1 MNLNH
6 LAVFHAVAEAG
17 GVSRGAERLC
27 VSQPAVSKQVRELE
41 AALGLKLFDR
51 LPRGV
56 RLTQA
61 GEVLAGYARRLFAVE
76 ADAER
81 AIAELKGLSQGSLRV
96 GASLT
101 IGGYLLP
108 EILGAFRK
116 LYPGIDLELEIAN
129 TQVIQ
134 QKLRENALDVALTE
148 GFVEIGEA
156 KNELD
161 DLEAEIFH
169 WDELVAVV
177 PPGHRLL
184 KEKGLTAAQFC
195 AEPFLMR
202 ETGSGTREVVE
213 RALAQQK
220 VVVHPTMSL
229 GSTEAIKRAV
239 SAGLGVAII
248 SRLALST
255 ELAAGL
261 LQVVAISNLRIERPL
276 HIVRLRGKSESEAAR
291 AFFKL
296 LPRGVP

>member
-6 LAVFHAVAEAG
+6 LAVFHAVAEEG

-61 GEVLAGYARRLFAVE
+61 GEVLAGHARRLFAVE

-81 AIAELKGLSQGSLRV
+81 AIAELKGLSRGSLRV

-101 IGGYLLP
+101 IGVYLLP
-108 EILGAFRK
+108 EILGAYRK
-116 LYPGIDLELEIAN
+116 LHPGIDLELEIAN

-148 GFVEIGEA
+148 GFVETCEP
-156 KNELD
+156 KSDLD

-169 WDELVAVV
+169 RDELVAVV

-184 KEKGLTAAQFC
+184 SEEVVTAAQFC

-213 RALAQQK
+213 RALAQVK

-239 SAGLGVAII
+239 TAGLGVAII

-261 LQVVAISNLRIERPL
+261 LQVVALSNLRIERPL
-276 HIVRLRGKSESEAAR
+276 HIVRLRGKSESHAAR

-296 LPRGVP
+296 LPRGEP

>member
-6 LAVFHAVAEAG
+6 LAVFHAVAEEG

-61 GEVLAGYARRLFAVE
+61 GEVLAGHARRLFAVE

-81 AIAELKGLSQGSLRV
+81 AIAELKGLSRGSLRV

-101 IGGYLLP
+101 IGVYLLP
-108 EILGAFRK
+108 EILGAYRK
-116 LYPGIDLELEIAN
+116 LHPGIDLELEIAN

-148 GFVEIGEA
+148 GFVETGEP

-169 WDELVAVV
+169 RDELVAVV

-184 KEKGLTAAQFC
+184 SEEVVTAAQFC

-213 RALAQQK
+213 RALAQVK

-239 SAGLGVAII
+239 TAGLGVAII

-261 LQVVAISNLRIERPL
+261 LQVVALSNLRIERPL
-276 HIVRLRGKSESEAAR
+276 HIVRLRGKSESHAAR

-296 LPRGVP
+296 LT

>member
-6 LAVFHAVAEAG
+6 LAVFHAVAEEG

-61 GEVLAGYARRLFAVE
+61 GEVLAGHARRLFAVE

-81 AIAELKGLSQGSLRV
+81 AIAELKGLSRGSLRV

-101 IGGYLLP
+101 IGVYLLP
-108 EILGAFRK
+108 EILGAYRK
-116 LYPGIDLELEIAN
+116 LHPGIDLELEIAN

-148 GFVEIGEA
+148 GFVETGEP

-169 WDELVAVV
+169 RDELVAVV

-184 KEKGLTAAQFC
+184 SEEVVTAAQFC

-213 RALAQQK
+213 RALAQVK

-239 SAGLGVAII
+239 TAGLGVAII

-261 LQVVAISNLRIERPL
+261 LQVVALSNLRIERPL
-276 HIVRLRGKSESEAAR
+276 HIVRLRGKSESHAAR

-296 LPRGVP
+296 LPRGEP

>member
-6 LAVFHAVAEAG
+6 LAVFHAVAEEG

-81 AIAELKGLSQGSLRV
+81 AIAELKGLSRGSLRV

-101 IGGYLLP
+101 IGVYLLP
-108 EILGAFRK
+108 EILGAYRK
-116 LYPGIDLELEIAN
+116 LHPGIDLELEIAN

-148 GFVEIGEA
+148 GFVETCEP
-156 KNELD
+156 KSDLD

-169 WDELVAVV
+169 RDELVAVV

-184 KEKGLTAAQFC
+184 SEEVVTAAQFC

-213 RALAQQK
+213 RALAQVK

-239 SAGLGVAII
+239 TAGLGVAII

-261 LQVVAISNLRIERPL
+261 LQVVALSNLRIERPL
-276 HIVRLRGKSESEAAR
+276 HIVRLRGKSESHAAR

-296 LPRGVP
+296 LPRGEP

>member
-6 LAVFHAVAEAG
+6 LAVFHAVAEEG

-61 GEVLAGYARRLFAVE
+61 GEVLAGHARRLFAVE

-81 AIAELKGLSQGSLRV
+81 AIAELKGLSRGSLRV

-101 IGGYLLP
+101 IGVYLLP
-108 EILGAFRK
+108 EILGAYRK
-116 LYPGIDLELEIAN
+116 LHPEIDLELEIAN
-129 TQVIQ
+129 TQAIQ

-148 GFVEIGEA
+148 GFVETGEP

-169 WDELVAVV
+169 RDELVAVV

-184 KEKGLTAAQFC
+184 SEEVVTAAQFC

-213 RALAQQK
+213 RALAQVK

-239 SAGLGVAII
+239 TAGLGVAII

-261 LQVVAISNLRIERPL
+261 LQVVALSNLRIERPL
-276 HIVRLRGKSESEAAR
+276 HIVRLRGKSESHAAR

-296 LPRGVP
+296 LPRGEP

>member
-6 LAVFHAVAEAG
+6 LAVFHAVAEEG

-61 GEVLAGYARRLFAVE
+61 GEVLAGHARRLFAVE

-81 AIAELKGLSQGSLRV
+81 AIAELKGLSRGSLRV

-101 IGGYLLP
+101 IGVYLLP
-108 EILGAFRK
+108 EILGAYRK
-116 LYPGIDLELEIAN
+116 LHPGIDLELEIAN
-129 TQVIQ
+129 TQAIQ

-148 GFVEIGEA
+148 GFVETGEP

-169 WDELVAVV
+169 RDELVAVV

-184 KEKGLTAAQFC
+184 SEEVVTAAQFC

-213 RALAQQK
+213 RALAQVK

-239 SAGLGVAII
+239 TAGLGVAII

-261 LQVVAISNLRIERPL
+261 LQVVALSNLRIERPL
-276 HIVRLRGKSESEAAR
+276 HIVRLRGKSESHAAR

-296 LPRGVP
+296 LT

>member
-1 MNLNH
+1 MNLNR
-6 LAVFHAVAEAG
+6 LAVFHAVAEEG

-61 GEVLAGYARRLFAVE
+61 GEVLAGHARRLFAVE

-81 AIAELKGLSQGSLRV
+81 AIAELKGLSRGSLRV

-101 IGGYLLP
+101 IGVYLLP
-108 EILGAFRK
+108 EILGAYRK
-116 LYPGIDLELEIAN
+116 LHPEIDLELEIAN

-148 GFVEIGEA
+148 GFVETCEP

-169 WDELVAVV
+169 RDELVAVV

-184 KEKGLTAAQFC
+184 SEEVGTAAQFC

-213 RALAQQK
+213 RALAQVK

-239 SAGLGVAII
+239 TAGLGVAII

-261 LQVVAISNLRIERPL
+261 LQVVALSNLRIERPL
-276 HIVRLRGKSESEAAR
+276 HIVRLRGKSESHAAR

-296 LPRGVP
+296 LPRGEP

>member
-6 LAVFHAVAEAG
+6 LAAFHAVAEEG

-61 GEVLAGYARRLFAVE
+61 GEVLAGHARRLFAVE

-81 AIAELKGLSQGSLRV
+81 AIAELKGLSRGSLRV

-101 IGGYLLP
+101 IGVYLMP
-108 EILGAFRK
+108 EILGAYRK
-116 LYPGIDLELEIAN
+116 LHPGIDLELEIAN
-129 TQVIQ
+129 TQMIQ

-148 GFVEIGEA
+148 GFVETCEP
-156 KNELD
+156 KSELD

-169 WDELVAVV
+169 RDELVAVV

-184 KEKGLTAAQFC
+184 SEEVVTAAQFC

-213 RALAQQK
+213 RALAQVK

-239 SAGLGVAII
+239 TAGLGVAII

-261 LQVVAISNLRIERPL
+261 LQVVALSNLRIERPL
-276 HIVRLRGKSESEAAR
+276 HIVRLRGKSESHAAR

-296 LPRGVP
+296 LT

>member
-6 LAVFHAVAEAG
+6 LAAFHAVAEEG

-81 AIAELKGLSQGSLRV
+81 AIAELKGLSRGSLRV

-101 IGGYLLP
+101 IGVYLLP
-108 EILGAFRK
+108 EILGAYRK
-116 LYPGIDLELEIAN
+116 LHPGIDLELEIAN

-148 GFVEIGEA
+148 GFVETCEP
-156 KNELD
+156 KSELD

-169 WDELVAVV
+169 RDELVAVV

-184 KEKGLTAAQFC
+184 KEKMVTAAQFC

-202 ETGSGTREVVE
+202 ETGSGTREIVE
-213 RALAQQK
+213 RALAQVK

-239 SAGLGVAII
+239 TAGLGVAII
-248 SRLALST
+248 SRLALCT
-255 ELAAGL
+255 ELATGL
-261 LQVVAISNLRIERPL
+261 LQVVALSNLRIERPL
-276 HIVRLRGKSESEAAR
+276 HIVRLRGKSESHAAR

-296 LPRGVP
+296 LPRGEP

>member
-6 LAVFHAVAEAG
+6 LAVFHAVAEEG
-17 GVSRGAERLC
+17 GVSRGAVRLC

-81 AIAELKGLSQGSLRV
+81 AIAELKGLSRGSLRV

-101 IGGYLLP
+101 IGVYLLP
-108 EILGAFRK
+108 EILGAYRK
-116 LYPGIDLELEIAN
+116 LHPGIDLELEIAN

-148 GFVEIGEA
+148 GFVETCEP
-156 KNELD
+156 KSDLD

-169 WDELVAVV
+169 RDELVAVV

-184 KEKGLTAAQFC
+184 SEEVVTAAQFC

-213 RALAQQK
+213 RALAQVK

-239 SAGLGVAII
+239 TAGLGVAII

-261 LQVVAISNLRIERPL
+261 LQVVALSNLRIERPL
-276 HIVRLRGKSESEAAR
+276 HIVRLRGKSESHAAR

-296 LPRGVP
+296 LPRGEP